1 MRARHT
7 FEVHYELDETGW
19 WLATIPKV
27 PGCHTQG
34 RTIEQAEN
42 RIREALALFV
52 SAATAAK
59 ATLEADVQLPS
70 AAKRALISALE
81 KRAEADAIAVESQAA
96 TRSATLALSQVGLSL
111 RDIGRLLG
119 VTRQRAHQLL
129 GD

>member
-7 FEVHYELDETGW
+7 FEVCYELDETGW
-19 WLATIPKV
+19 WVATVPSV

-34 RTIEQAEN
+34 RTIEQAEK

-52 SAATAAK
+52 PAATAAK
-59 ATLEADVQLPS
+59 ATLEADVDLPS
-70 AAKRALISALE
+70 AAKRALSSALA
-81 KRAEADAIAVESQAA
+81 KRALANAVAVESQAA
-96 TRSATLALSQVGLSL
+96 TKTATLALSQVGLSL

-119 VTRQRAHQLL
+119 LTRQRAHQLL